1 MCLIFE
7 ILGLSVFD
15 FLKENNYH
23 PYPLDQVRHIIYQL
37 CHSVKFL
44 HECRLTHTDLKPEN
58 ILFCSSDWEISYN
71 ARKRKDVRKVKNT
84 EVRLIDFGSAT
95 FDWEHHSK
103 VVSTRH
109 YRAPEVILELGWS
122 QPCDIWSV
130 GCIAFELYLGFTLF
144 QTHDNREHLA
154 MMEKIL
160 GPIPQSMVRRT
171 KTKYFQGGRLLWD
184 EHTSAGKYVRE
195 NCKSI
200 KNYQQSDQE
209 DHENLFELIR
219 NMLMYEPTDRISLDQ
234 VLRHPFFD
242 KIPFA
247 NRLNFGR

>member
-71 ARKRKDVRKVKNT
+71 ARKRKDVRKVKST

-122 QPCDIWSV
+122 QPCDIWSI

-160 GPIPQSMVRRT
+160 GPLPQSMVRRT
-171 KTKYFQGGRLLWD
+171 KTKYFQGGRLVWD

-195 NCKSI
+195 NCKTI
-200 KNYQQSDQE
+200 KNYQQSDGD
-209 DHENLFELIR
+209 DHENLFDLIK
-219 NMLMYEPTDRISLDQ
+219 NMLMYEPTERIGLDQ

-242 KIPFA
+242 KIAFA
-247 NRLNFGR
+247 NRLNYGR